1 MFMRKF
7 LKSALVAA
15 ALVGAAVAATTAAK
29 ADVDVFVGV
38 GAPGWD
44 DDYDPDRHFLGDPR
58 YYPRF
63 NRRDRYGHRI
73 SCWQGKERV
82 QWAGFRRVRAVD
94 CDGARYSYKARKRGD
109 SFIISVNSRSG
120 RIISVREIY

>member
-7 LKSALVAA
+7 LAPALVAA
-15 ALVGAAVAATTAAK
+15 ALVGAAATATTAAK

-38 GAPGWD
+38 GGPFG

-63 NRRDRYGHRI
+63 NQRHRYRI

-94 CDGARYSYKARKRGD
+94 CDGARYSYKARRNGD
-109 SFIISVNSRSG
+109 SFIVSVNSRSG

>member
-7 LKSALVAA
+7 LKSALVAVS
-15 ALVGAAVAATTAAK
+15 LVGAATAATTAAK
-29 ADVDVFVGV
+29 ATDVDVFVGV
-38 GAPGWD
+38 GGPFD
-44 DDYDPDRHFLGDPR
+44 DEYDPDRHFLGDPR

-63 NRRDRYGHRI
+63 NQRHRYRI

-82 QWAGFRRVRAVD
+82 QWAGFHRVRAVD
-94 CDGARYSYKARKRGD
+94 CDGARYSYQARKRGD

>member
-7 LKSALVAA
+7 LTPALVAA
-15 ALVGAAVAATTAAK
+15 ALVGAATAATTAAK

-38 GAPGWD
+38 GGPFG

-63 NRRDRYGHRI
+63 NQRHRYRI

-82 QWAGFRRVRAVD
+82 QWAGFRKVRAVD
-94 CDGARYSYKARKRGD
+94 CDGARYSYRASKRGD

>member
-1 MFMRKF
+1 MLMRNL
-7 LKSALVAA
+7 LKPVLLAA
-15 ALVGAAVAATTAAK
+15 ALVGATAAATTTANAT
-29 ADVDVFVGV
+29 DVDVYVGV
-38 GAPGWD
+38 GGPFGD
-44 DDYDPDRHFLGDPR
+44 EYDPDRHFLGDPR

-63 NRRDRYGHRI
+63 RHRDRYRI

-82 QWAGFRRVRAVD
+82 QWAGFNKVRAVD

-120 RIISVREIY
+120 RIVSVREIY